1 MPVATEG
8 ELAVLIV
15 LLLLTAFLAGSEVG
29 FLAIG
34 RARAR
39 HLAEAGSPSARL
51 LLRLHHSR
59 PYWVAATLTV
69 ITGGHYVAERIATLL
84 SVNAL
89 GARLG
94 PVVAFVGMTVVVL
107 VFCEIIPVRLANRRP
122 ARAALTGVWVIAFF
136 GGLLAPV
143 VGVLFAVAKGLLFA
157 VGVRRGGLL
166 PTVTEDEIKAM
177 IQESEA
183 QGGMEPVQTRMLHG
197 VLDFGDQTAA
207 QVMTPRTDMV
217 CVRTD
222 QTLAEAL
229 DIGLEEKHS
238 RLPVYETTVDNI
250 LGVLHLKDIL
260 PHARRGELETLVRQ
274 VVRPAHHVPESLP
287 ASDLLRELQRQHRM
301 VAIVRDE
308 FGGTA
313 GLVTVEDLLEEIV
326 GEIRDEYDEIETP
339 EVAEIS
345 EDEWLCEG
353 RASLFELQ
361 NYIAQDLPAEDY
373 DSLAG
378 WLIDLAGRIPEIG
391 DEVTAGQ
398 LTLRVEAMSGTRVE
412 RVRVTQEAAE

>member
-1 MPVATEG
+1 LPVATEG

-15 LLLLTAFLAGSEVG
+15 LLLLTAFFAGSEVG

-51 LLRLHHSR
+51 LLRLHHR
-59 PYWVAATLTV
+59 RNYWLAATLTV
-69 ITGGHYVAERIATLL
+69 ITGGNYLAERIATLL
-84 SVNAL
+84 SVNTI
-89 GARLG
+89 GPRLG
-94 PVVAFVGMTVVVL
+94 PIVAFAGMTVIVL
-107 VFCEIIPVRLANRRP
+107 VFCEIIPVRLANHRP
-122 ARAALTGVWVIAFF
+122 ARAALTGVWAIACF
-136 GGLLAPV
+136 GTLLAPV
-143 VGVLFAVAKGLLFA
+143 VALLSVIARGLLYTI
-157 VGVRRGGLL
+157 GVRRGGIL

-217 CVRTD
+217 CVGAD
-222 QTLAEAL
+222 QALAEAL
-229 DIGLEEKHS
+229 DIGLEHKHS
-238 RLPVYETTVDNI
+238 RLPVYEGTLDNI
-250 LGVLHLKDIL
+250 LGVLHLKDLL
-260 PHARRGELETLVRQ
+260 PHARRGSLDTPVRQ
-274 VVRPAHHVPESLP
+274 VARPASHVPESLP
-287 ASDLLRELQRQHRM
+287 ASDLLRELQRRHRM

-326 GEIRDEYDEIETP
+326 GEIRDEYDEVETP
-339 EVAEIS
+339 EVEEIS

-353 RASLFELQ
+353 RASLFALQ
-361 NYIAQDLPAEDY
+361 NYVAQDLPAEDY

-378 WLIDLAGRIPEIG
+378 WLVDLAGKIPEVG
-391 DEVTAGQ
+391 DEVRAGQ

-412 RVRVTQEAAE
+412 RVRVTQETVE